1 MKLKQLGN
9 GGGLAFTQTNASFL
23 IERSPNNYLLFDC
36 GYNIMQELV
45 ALDKSDDLF
54 LLENL
59 NTVFI
64 SHMHE
69 DHIGNLTGLIYHRY
83 FMLNKQTNIVCGP
96 KVKEALIDYL
106 DLLCSITYKSS
117 KLQSASMYEFSQ
129 PSSMLAIEGNH
140 QILPSYGMLLGAQ
153 ALYKHSNALFIS
165 GDTKA
170 DTNIEKR
177 IHHYGLHRTR
187 IYHDFSNWNAPS
199 SNPHMCQSD
208 MEAEYSPEFI
218 AKLNFYHD
226 GRQDFNREWITL

>member
-1 MKLKQLGN
+1 MKIKQLGN
-9 GGGLAFTQTNASFL
+9 GSGLSFTQTNASFL
-23 IERSPNNYLLFDC
+23 IELSQDNYLIFDC
-36 GYNIMQELV
+36 GFNIMQELV
-45 ALDKSDDLF
+45 VLDKSDDPF

-83 FMLNKQTNIVCGP
+83 FMLNKSTEIVCGQ
-96 KVKEALIDYL
+96 KVKPDLSAYL
-106 DLLCSITYKSS
+106 ELLCSKAFKSS
-117 KLQSASMYEFSQ
+117 KLQSVTMYGFRK
-129 PSSMLAIEGNH
+129 PNNVIAIEGNH
-140 QILPSYGMLLGAQ
+140 QILPSYGMLLGESSI
-153 ALYKHSNALFIS
+153 YTHSKAIFIS

-170 DTNIEKR
+170 DSNIENKLC
-177 IHHYGLHRTR
+177 HHGLDKTI
-187 IYHDFSNWNAPS
+187 IYHDFSSWNAPS

-226 GRQDFNREWITL
+226 GKQDFNREWIQL